1 VEVYEKAE
9 KEVMEILKRYVVF
22 FGEVSRSCWS
32 PLRPLRC
39 FEEAV
44 ERGQLG
50 YVYADCPDF
59 KAITLNTEVDPRAEE
74 AKPKMPQLQYLT
86 LLTVLKNHVVPLEH
100 QLYRLVEFVLFTLR
114 RLEVEYAKCRKEAS
128 LTRWL
133 VVGLN
138 STYTVLIGVLLY
150 TASGACL
157 FALAGI
163 PFVFYGIYHVYRRY
177 AECERYNPEM
187 LFRKKKAKV
196 EALFNTKMRVLRKI
210 CGG

>member
-9 KEVMEILKRYVVF
+9 KEVMEILKRYVVL
-22 FGEVSRSCWS
+22 FGEVSQSCRY

-44 ERGQLG
+44 ERGQLW
-50 YVYADCPDF
+50 YVYAGCPDF

-74 AKPKMPQLQYLT
+74 AKPKMPRLLYLT
-86 LLTVLKNHVVPLEH
+86 LLTVLKLHVVPLEH
-100 QLYRLVEFVLFTLR
+100 RLYRLAEFVLFTLR

-128 LTRWL
+128 LTKWL
-133 VVGLN
+133 VAGLN

-150 TASGACL
+150 TASGAGL

-163 PFVFYGIYHVYRRY
+163 PFVFFGIYHVYRKY

-187 LFRKKKAKV
+187 LFRKTKAEV
-196 EALFNTKMRVLRKI
+196 EALFNTKMRKLRKI

>member
-9 KEVMEILKRYVVF
+9 KEVMEILKRYVVL
-22 FGEVSRSCWS
+22 FGEVSQSCRY

-44 ERGQLG
+44 ERGQLW
-50 YVYADCPDF
+50 YVYAGCPDF
-59 KAITLNTEVDPRAEE
+59 KAIKLNTEVDPRAEE
-74 AKPKMPQLQYLT
+74 AKPKMHLLWYLT
-86 LLTVLKNHVVPLEH
+86 LLTVLKQHVVPLEH
-100 QLYRLVEFVLFTLR
+100 KLYRLVKFVLFTLR

-128 LTRWL
+128 LTKWL
-133 VVGLN
+133 VAGLN

-150 TASGACL
+150 TASWACL

-163 PFVFYGIYHVYRRY
+163 PFAFYGIYHVYRKY

-187 LFRKKKAKV
+187 LFRKTKAEV
-196 EALFNTKMRVLRKI
+196 EALFNTKMRALRKL